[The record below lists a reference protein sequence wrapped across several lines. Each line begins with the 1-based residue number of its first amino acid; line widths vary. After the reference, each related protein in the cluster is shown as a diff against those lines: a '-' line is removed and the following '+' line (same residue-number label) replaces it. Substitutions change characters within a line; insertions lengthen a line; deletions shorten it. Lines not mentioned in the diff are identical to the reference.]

1 MDQVLNMEIVEELIS
16 LSDDG
21 NPELLLELIDIFLSD
36 TPTKLESIVQG
47 AEAADFHAMERA
59 AHSLKGSSGNLGAQ
73 RLQESCEQ
81 MQYASRAQQLEI
93 SRSLAE
99 RIVQDFEVAKAA
111 LIALRDQLPPA

>member
-16 LSDDG
+16 LSDEG

-36 TPTKLESIVQG
+36 TPTKLQSIVQG

-73 RLQESCEQ
+73 RLQESCER

-93 SRSLAE
+93 SRSLAA
-99 RIVQDFEVAKAA
+99 RIVREFEVAKAA
-111 LIALRDQLPPA
+111 LIELRDQLRPA